1 MGTSALVLAGTF
13 AVWAGMHSLLA
24 SLPAKALARRLAGP
38 AADRW
43 YRFAYSGF
51 ALLTL
56 LPLLWLGHTLP
67 DAPLY
72 AVPAPWRWLMR
83 AGQGLAALGFAGA
96 SWQISGLRFLGLT
109 ALLRPETAG
118 SSEFQ
123 AAGFYCCMRHPIY
136 TFSMLFLWMNPD
148 MTVNRLLLTALVSL
162 YFYLGSIHEER
173 RLTVEFGETYWQYQ
187 REVPRFIPRFGCRK
201 LHQTHP
207 QPGV

>member
-1 MGTSALVLAGTF
+1 MILAGTF
-13 AVWAGMHSLLA
+13 AVWASMHSLLA

-43 YRFAYSGF
+43 YRFAYSSF
-51 ALLTL
+51 ALLSL
-56 LPLLWLGHTLP
+56 LPLLWLGHSLA

-83 AGQGLAALGFAGA
+83 AGQGLAAAGFAGVA
-96 SWQISGLRFLGLT
+96 WQISGLRFLGLT
-109 ALLRPETAG
+109 ALFRPEEAG
-118 SSEFQ
+118 PSGLRI
-123 AAGFYCCMRHPIY
+123 AGFYRCMRHPIY

-173 RLTVEFGETYWQYQ
+173 RLTVEFGEAYRQYQ
-187 REVPRFIPRFGCRK
+187 RQVPRFIPRFGCRK
-201 LHQTHP
+201 LQQPHP